1 MLLPSEPKQT
11 LNHYLTETPEFMN
24 VILLKVATIVL
35 LLLLNACTTGE
46 SYSSEALPAHHT
58 KNGFKN
64 LYVEPVGKSPY
75 SFLKMKYFGDEPFS
89 DQESEAH
96 LVDVVA
102 PNIAKILKPGPSPIV
117 TWVGHST
124 FLIQYQGI
132 NVLTDPI
139 FSERASPVGFAGP
152 KRLVAM
158 PIALEDLPEID
169 FVIISHNHYDHLDL
183 ASIRTLGP
191 NPRFLVPLKLKNW
204 FVEQGI
210 PSEQVIEFDWW
221 DKHNFSNVSVTATP
235 SQHWSARGLF
245 DRNKTLWAA
254 WHVKIAEFT
263 FWFAGDTGYNPIQFK
278 EVGKH
283 FKSIDLGLIPIGAY
297 APKWFMGP
305 QHVNPEEAVS
315 IHVDIG
321 ASKSIGMHWGTFQ
334 LTAEPIMQPK
344 QRLATAMAERD
355 INDTTFDVLAIGQ
368 TIELD
373 INK

>member
-1 MLLPSEPKQT
+1 MK
-11 LNHYLTETPEFMN
+11 
-24 VILLKVATIVL
+24 VILLKMASISLIFFLSSCKTVE
-35 LLLLNACTTGE
+35 TT
-46 SYSSEALPAHHT
+46 SSKALPAHHT
-58 KNGFKN
+58 KDGFKN
-64 LYVEPVGKSPY
+64 LYVDTVGKSPF
-75 SFLKMKYFGDEPFS
+75 SFLKMKFFGDEPFA

-96 LVDVVA
+96 LVEVVA
-102 PNIAKILKPGPSPIV
+102 PDMENILKPGSSPLV

-158 PIALEDLPEID
+158 PLAIEELPPIDL
-169 FVIISHNHYDHLDL
+169 VIISHNHYDHLDIVSVT
-183 ASIRTLGP
+183 ALGEYTK
-191 NPRFLVPLKLKNW
+191 FLVPLKLKDW
-204 FVEQGI
+204 FVEQGV
-210 PSEQVIEFDWW
+210 SAEQVIEFDWW
-221 DKHNFSNVSVTATP
+221 DQHEFSEVTVSATP

-278 EVGKH
+278 EIGER
-283 FKSIDLGLIPIGAY
+283 FKSIDLGLIPVGAY
-297 APKWFMGP
+297 APEWFMGP
-305 QHVNPEEAVS
+305 QHVNPEQALS
-315 IHVDIG
+315 IHLDVG

-344 QRLATAMAERD
+344 ERLAAALAENEID
-355 INDTTFDVLAIGQ
+355 NATFEVLAIGQ

-373 INK
+373 IN